1 MRGIVVKSTGSWYN
15 IEDEQGGIWR
25 CRLRGRLR
33 LAGVRTTNPLT
44 VGDNVVFSPE
54 ASTGDLADNDE
65 ADSAPADD
73 CFRSAPR
80 GVITALEPRRNYII
94 RRSTNLSKEAH
105 IIASNIDHLFLVT
118 TLDFPPVSPEFLDR
132 FLVTAQ
138 MYNVPVVI
146 VLTKCDLFEGE
157 VFRQFIDRFAAT
169 YRAAGYEVIE
179 CSGLTGKGTD
189 RIKEL
194 ASEGV
199 SLFAGNSG
207 VGKSTLINAIAPH
220 VNARVG
226 DISSSHFKGRHT
238 TTFSEMFK
246 LPGGGYIIDTPGIK
260 GFGLIDIRPEEVG
273 RYMPDLFA
281 LSHECRFNNCTHT
294 HEPGCAVKAAIEDGR
309 LSQERYTS
317 YLKMIEKDEKYRV

>member
-54 ASTGDLADNDE
+54 SATGDLEGGDSDNE
-65 ADSAPADD
+65 GNEH
-73 CFRSAPR
+73 APR

-157 VFRQFIDRFAAT
+157 AFRRFIDRFAAT

-179 CSGLTGKGTD
+179 CSGLTGKGTG

-273 RYMPDLFA
+273 
-281 LSHECRFNNCTHT
+281 
-294 HEPGCAVKAAIEDGR
+294 
-309 LSQERYTS
+309 
-317 YLKMIEKDEKYRV
+317 

>member
-15 IEDEQGGIWR
+15 IEDEQGVIWR

-44 VGDNVVFSPE
+44 VGDNVIFSPE
-54 ASTGDLADNDE
+54 SATGDLKGIDNDNE
-65 ADSAPADD
+65 GNEHTPH
-73 CFRSAPR
+73 

-157 VFRQFIDRFAAT
+157 AFREFIDRFTAT

>member
-15 IEDEQGGIWR
+15 IEDEQGVIWK

-44 VGDNVVFSPE
+44 VGDNVIFSPE
-54 ASTGDLADNDE
+54 SATGDLEGSDNDNE
-65 ADSAPADD
+65 GNEHTPH
-73 CFRSAPR
+73 

-157 VFRQFIDRFAAT
+157 AFREFIDRFAAT

-294 HEPGCAVKAAIEDGR
+294 HEPGCAVKAAVESGE
-309 LSQERYTS
+309 LSAERYNS
-317 YLKMIEKDEKYRV
+317 YLKMVERDEKYRL